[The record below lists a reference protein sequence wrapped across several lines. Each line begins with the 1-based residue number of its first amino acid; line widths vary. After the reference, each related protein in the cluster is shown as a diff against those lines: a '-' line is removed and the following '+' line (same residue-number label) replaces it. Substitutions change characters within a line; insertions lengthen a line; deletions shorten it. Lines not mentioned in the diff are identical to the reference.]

1 MSFKIMTAIIQRKT
15 IYKYKAKQN
24 KKNALSLMTVETPVA
39 TSLYWIYTERYKGA
53 LEIQQILIFQ
63 GLLFEEHT
71 MSMQIRYH

>member
-39 TSLYWIYTERYKGA
+39 TSLY
-53 LEIQQILIFQ
+53 
-63 GLLFEEHT
+63 
-71 MSMQIRYH
+71 